1 MIDYDLYKIKD
12 IFARMFVI
20 GIQNKINLY
29 SFSSALERSEFVNC
43 IEKDTYSEL
52 FNQPLEDI
60 FYSITENKVEKDE
73 SYGIYNDAYWAG
85 KCYFDL
91 HTTLNKTFAYLFLKL
106 PIDKMLDLYPV
117 YHEMDFS
124 SLVEYFKQIEEE
136 TTILKTLCEEKKVTL
151 TEVSKKT
158 GININ
163 TLRKYYRSDVSLY
176 KAEFQNIA
184 KIVEY
189 FDTTFLLFIN

>member
-91 HTTLNKTFAYLFLKL
+91 HTTLNKSFAYLFLKL

>member
-20 GIQNKINLY
+20 GVQNKINLY

-60 FYSITENKVEKDE
+60 FYSITENKIEKDG
-73 SYGIYNDAYWAG
+73 SYGIYNDAYWCG
-85 KCYFDL
+85 YQYFEL
-91 HTTLNKTFAYLFLKL
+91 HKSLHKPFSFIFLKL
-106 PIDKMLDLYPV
+106 PLAKMIELYLI

>member
-91 HTTLNKTFAYLFLKL
+91 HTTLNKSFAYLFLKL

-124 SLVEYFKQIEEE
+124 SLIEYFKQIEEE
-136 TTILKTLCEEKKVTL
+136 TTILKILCEEKKVTL

>member
-91 HTTLNKTFAYLFLKL
+91 HTTLNKSFAYLFLKL

-124 SLVEYFKQIEEE
+124 SLIEYFKQIEEE
-136 TTILKTLCEEKKVTL
+136 TMILKTLCEEKKVTL

>member
-1 MIDYDLYKIKD
+1 MIDYDLNKIKD

-29 SFSSALERSEFVNC
+29 SFSAMLERSEFVSS
-43 IEKDTYSEL
+43 IEKEEYTEL
-52 FNQPLEDI
+52 YNEPLENI
-60 FYSITENKVEKDE
+60 FYSITDNKIEKDT
-73 SYGIYNDAYWAG
+73 SYGIYNDAYWVG
-85 KCYFDL
+85 ECYFKL
-91 HTTLNKTFAYLFLKL
+91 HLTLNKSFAYLFLKL
-106 PIDKMLDLYPV
+106 PIEKMLDLYPV

-124 SLVEYFKQIEEE
+124 SLVEYFKQIEED
-136 TTILKTLCEEKKVTL
+136 TTILKILCDEKKVSL
-151 TEVSKKT
+151 TEVSRKT

-163 TLRKYYRSDVSLY
+163 TLRKYYRSDVALY

-189 FDTTFLLFIN
+189 FDTTFILFIN

>member
-91 HTTLNKTFAYLFLKL
+91 HTTLNKSFAYLFLKL
-106 PIDKMLDLYPV
+106 PINKMLDLYPV

-184 KIVEY
+184 KIVGY